1 MFYVSKIYS
10 IKEPVDVTDS
20 FTWETKKFSFEE
32 LKTAVASGTVIR
44 GVSLAGKGLKVSEV
58 TRVSEAKKLL
68 AKYKL
73 IGVCYSEDCFIFD
86 EETDSVTLRYLY
98 VNKRDAAHIQV
109 PWFVTHLDSS
119 FMFDNACRNT
129 ETLKSDIG
137 VKIHTITFNSKVKCI
152 ASESSCPVFSYLL
165 RLTSVNVEMLDISD
179 VTSLRCMFSKC
190 SALKTLDLSSWDTSA
205 VRDMREI
212 FSGCATLCDLKLPR
226 NFVTS
231 SCTDIS
237 SMFEGCFSLSSMDVS
252 HWDTSS
258 VRSMRKTFAETGIKN
273 LDLSS
278 FDMTNC
284 TRVTGMFRDS
294 VKLRKLD
301 LSTWKLVRSDLGM
314 TEMFSGTDVEEIHM
328 PTFWSETLTLGNL
341 GGMFTGCP
349 NLRVLELYRFSI
361 DFLRATQILYGRPKL
376 TDLYIYDS
384 TGIDEEARCSGFTG
398 CLPDLRVWVRDEE
411 GNYVRHT
418 FKE

>member
-1 MFYVSKIYS
+1 MFYVSAADASKNLIE
-10 IKEPVDVTDS
+10 ITDS
-20 FTWETKKFSFEE
+20 KDW
-32 LKTAVASGTVIR
+32 VAERYTTQQIR
-44 GVSLAGKGLKVSEV
+44 KILNDGIKILGVSLAGKGLKVSEV

-73 IGVCYSEDCFIFD
+73 LGVCYSEDCFVFD

-119 FMFDNACRNT
+119 FMLDDACRNM

-152 ASESSCPVFSYLL
+152 ASESSCPVFSHLL

-179 VTSLRCMFSKC
+179 VTSLRYMFSTC

-212 FSGCATLCDLKLPR
+212 FLGCATLCDLKLPR

-237 SMFEGCFSLSSMDVS
+237 SMFEGCFSLSSVDVS

-258 VRSMRKTFAETGIKN
+258 VQSMRKTFAETGIKN

-278 FDMTNC
+278 FDMTSC

-301 LSTWKLVRSDLGM
+301 LSAWKLVRSDLGM
-314 TEMFSGTDVEEIHM
+314 TDMFSGTDVEEIHM

-341 GGMFTGCP
+341 GRMFTGCP

-384 TGIDEEARCSGFTG
+384 TGIDEEARCCGFTG
-398 CLPDLRVWVRDEE
+398 WLPDLRVWVRDD
-411 GNYVRHT
+411 GGKYVRHT